1 MSANN
6 NNNNKKQQKVNEN
19 DFFHM
24 DINDDFIDPTDNMFG
39 GMEEKMI
46 RNFNNVFNDLLPGEE
61 ENPRDEKEKQQQ
73 KENKLNNGTFISQV
87 YCSSYNNLNGKP
99 PQECYQSQS
108 IKQMNDGHN
117 ISEVRENYKN
127 SDGVM
132 KTAYQRGLDKKAAK
146 FIKEKNTKTGV
157 HNQHKILRGM
167 KENEIDNFNKEYNNY
182 SKKCGFK
189 NNYKALNGFGV
200 QQKNKQLADGKTHKN

>member
-99 PQECYQSQS
+99 HQECYQSQS

-117 ISEVRENYKN
+117 ISEARENYKN

-189 NNYKALNGFGV
+189 NKYKALNGFGV

>member
-39 GMEEKMI
+39 GMEDKMI

-61 ENPRDEKEKQQQ
+61 ENPRNEKEKQQQ

-99 PQECYQSQS
+99 HQECYQSQS

-117 ISEVRENYKN
+117 ISEARENYKN

>member
-46 RNFNNVFNDLLPGEE
+46 RNFNGVFNDLLPGEE

-99 PQECYQSQS
+99 HQECYQSQS

-117 ISEVRENYKN
+117 ISEARENYKN

>member
-61 ENPRDEKEKQQQ
+61 ENPRNEKEKQQQ

-99 PQECYQSQS
+99 HQECYQSQS

-117 ISEVRENYKN
+117 ISEARENYKN